1 MLVHE
6 HDGRRLRLVVAHVYV
21 GIVDVQRAARERRAE
36 LSGEARGCLVHDGR
50 LLRLVVAHAHEGV
63 VDAQRAGRERRAQLS
78 GEGGRW

>member
-6 HDGRRLRLVVAHVYV
+6 HDGRRLRARVRRDCRCAAT
-21 GIVDVQRAARERRAE
+21 AARERRAE